1 MSNELSAQDLLPPE
15 IGLTLLGFEKIRARL
30 ARPSRRPHSLGV
42 PFVQNTVDR
51 SPQSLLEA
59 TARSSG
65 SRQAGGAAIAVESMA
80 MPAELGAAHHRRD
93 KLPTASFV
101 GLRRVDE
108 FHFTSFACQFWGSV
122 NLIVIS
128 LRMGMGFPFNSSGV

>member
-15 IGLTLLGFEKIRARL
+15 IGLTLMGFEKSEQGWLVRAEGRT
-30 ARPSRRPHSLGV
+30 PLGV
-42 PFVQNTVDR
+42 LFVQNTVDR

-80 MPAELGAAHHRRD
+80 M
-93 KLPTASFV
+93 SQ
-101 GLRRVDE
+101 
-108 FHFTSFACQFWGSV
+108 S
-122 NLIVIS
+122 
-128 LRMGMGFPFNSSGV
+128 GM